1 MGDAERDDR
10 DRRIVSPR
18 RSVAEALGTRERLLD
33 RASDMAS
40 TDGLE
45 GVTLGRLAEA
55 AKLSKSGITR
65 HFASKRE
72 LQLCTLEHALD
83 RFAADVWRPAAE
95 RPPGL
100 ERLLAICHAWT
111 EFLAGDGSPGGCFM
125 TAASAEFDGRPG
137 PVRDA
142 IAAALRRWLGVL
154 TREAQAA
161 IDRGQLAPETDPTT
175 LAFQLNALAMAAN
188 QARQLLGD
196 QTAPE
201 RSRRL
206 MTELIDSCR

>member
-1 MGDAERDDR
+1 
-10 DRRIVSPR
+10 VSPR

-83 RFAADVWRPAAE
+83 RFTADVWRPAAE
-95 RPPGL
+95 RPPGV

-111 EFLAGDGSPGGCFM
+111 EFLAGDTFPGGCFM

-161 IDRGQLAPETDPTT
+161 IDRGQLVPETDPTT
-175 LAFQLNALAMAAN
+175 LAFQLNALGMAAN

-196 QTAPE
+196 QTAPA

-206 MTELIDSCR
+206 MIELVESCR

>member
-1 MGDAERDDR
+1 
-10 DRRIVSPR
+10 
-18 RSVAEALGTRERLLD
+18 
-33 RASDMAS
+33 
-40 TDGLE
+40 
-45 GVTLGRLAEA
+45 
-55 AKLSKSGITR
+55 
-65 HFASKRE
+65 
-72 LQLCTLEHALD
+72 
-83 RFAADVWRPAAE
+83 
-95 RPPGL
+95 
-100 ERLLAICHAWT
+100 
-111 EFLAGDGSPGGCFM
+111 M

-161 IDRGQLAPETDPTT
+161 IDRGQLVPETDPTT

-196 QTAPE
+196 QTAPA

-206 MTELIDSCR
+206 MIELVESCR